1 MNIPKGSQN
10 VHFSFQ
16 ALPYVIEAIRVLPL
30 ASFPLVYF
38 AGGEQMEDEKWVAV
52 GVLIFF
58 AMLFVLMIISTLKTG
73 RENPTVLEKVTR

>member
-1 MNIPKGSQN
+1 
-10 VHFSFQ
+10 
-16 ALPYVIEAIRVLPL
+16 
-30 ASFPLVYF
+30 
-38 AGGEQMEDEKWVAV
+38 MEDKKWVAI